1 MRMKLAGAAL
11 LALGTLAGTA
21 NVAEAAQGC
30 GPGFHRGYYGWCR
43 PHWRPYAYRPAY
55 YARPVV
61 YGYGWRRPWGW
72 RHAGWHH
79 RHWGWRHAGWHRR
92 W

>member
-11 LALGTLAGTA
+11 LALGTLTATVGTA
-21 NVAEAAQGC
+21 DAAQGC
-30 GPGFHRGYYGWCR
+30 GPGFHRNWAGFCR
-43 PHWRPYAYRPAY
+43 PNWRPFAYAPVY

-61 YGYGWRRPWGW
+61 YGYGWGRPWGW
-72 RHAGWHH
+72 HHH
-79 RHWGWRHAGWHRR
+79 RGWGYR